1 VTLLALLSPV
11 LALLL
16 VVVMQR
22 LELRVL
28 TESAGG
34 PEPEPGSSELRD
46 DTLGEEIEL
55 LAGVIATVGG
65 RGRHL
70 TDPEVDQALG
80 LEPEGDGMPEGDG
93 TPEEDAASEG
103 DGAEGDGAEDGQNT
117 V

>member
-1 VTLLALLSPV
+1 MTRHGSARTPRSGRPTAYAKRSPVTLLALLSPV

-80 LEPEGDGMPEGDG
+80 
-93 TPEEDAASEG
+93 
-103 DGAEGDGAEDGQNT
+103 
-117 V
+117 

>member
-1 VTLLALLSPV
+1 MTLVALLSPV

-22 LELRVL
+22 VELQVL

-34 PEPEPGSSELRD
+34 REAEPANSELRD

-55 LAGVIATVGG
+55 LAGVITTVGG

-70 TDPEVDQALG
+70 SDPEVDRALG
-80 LEPEGDGMPEGDG
+80 LDPHGDGG
-93 TPEEDAASEG
+93 EDAAEG
-103 DGAEGDGAEDGQNT
+103 EEAGGEVPGSS
-117 V
+117 